1 MNDLAASRAPVWLR
15 GIALLAL
22 LWNLYGVYEYL
33 KSVGAVPGG
42 DPAMAASTMPTWV
55 TAAFAVS
62 VFAGVLGSLG
72 LLLLKRWAKLLL
84 LLSLVALLVQ
94 DLWAFVLREGGPD
107 KDPVIPIAVNL
118 VAILLVWLAY
128 TADRKGWLA

>member
-1 MNDLAASRAPVWLR
+1 MNDLTASRAPAWLR
-15 GIALLAL
+15 IVALLAV
-22 LWNLYGVYEYL
+22 LWNLYGVYAYL
-33 KSVGAVPGG
+33 QTVGAVPGG

-55 TAAFAVS
+55 TGAFAIA

-84 LLSLVALLVQ
+84 LLSLLAVLAE

-107 KDPVIPIAVNL
+107 KGPIIPIAVNL

-128 TADRKGWLA
+128 TADRKGWLS